1 VKKLLLATTALTPF
15 FLAVGSAGAADL
27 PVKAPAP
34 APVAAPNWT
43 GFYIGLNAG
52 GAWGRADPNTSVTCA
67 AAPGFT
73 FPFIGFFGGCGGDVP
88 LVNAAGTGSVTKA
101 GFIGGGQAG
110 YNAQSDNVV
119 YGIELDFD
127 SMNIKAARQVTGN
140 YTTLPASFTVT
151 TSANTNWLF
160 TTRGRV
166 GWAFGDVL
174 AYATGGL
181 AMTDLKSGNSFSDSA
196 TFFPGP
202 GAGNW
207 STSATKLGWTAGA
220 GIEWAL
226 SHNWSAKVEYLY
238 VKFGSVTASG
248 LVVGTTGTPPPGAS
262 YGNAINTSVD
272 LTASIARAGINYK
285 F

>member
-1 VKKLLLATTALTPF
+1 MKKLLLTTTALTPF
-15 FLAVGSAGAADL
+15 FLAVGSADAADL

-34 APVAAPNWT
+34 APVAALPNWT
-43 GFYIGLNAG
+43 GFYVGLNAG
-52 GAWGRADPNTSVTCA
+52 GTWGRADPNTSVSCA

-73 FPFIGFFGGCGGDVP
+73 LPYIGLTGSCADVP
-88 LVNAAGTGSVTKA
+88 LVNAAGTGSTTKA
-101 GFIGGGQAG
+101 EFIGGGQAG
-110 YNAQSDNVV
+110 YNVQSNNVV
-119 YGIELDFD
+119 YGIELDFN
-127 SMNIKAARQVTGN
+127 SMNIKAARQVTSNYATLAGN
-140 YTTLPASFTVT
+140 SFTVA

-181 AMTDLKSGNSFSDSA
+181 AVTDLKSGNSFSDSLA
-196 TFFPGP
+196 GFPGP
-202 GAGNW
+202 GAGTWN
-207 STSATKLGWTAGA
+207 TSATKLGWTAGA

-248 LVVGTTGTPPPGAS
+248 LVTTGPTGIPGLA

>member
-1 VKKLLLATTALTPF
+1 M
-15 FLAVGSAGAADL
+15 
-27 PVKAPAP
+27 
-34 APVAAPNWT
+34 T
-43 GFYIGLNAG
+43 G
-52 GAWGRADPNTSVTCA
+52 TCA
-67 AAPGFT
+67 DG
-73 FPFIGFFGGCGGDVP
+73 P
-88 LVNAAGTGSVTKA
+88 LVNAAGTGPISKTA
-101 GFIGGGQAG
+101 FIGGGQAG
-110 YNAQSDNVV
+110 YNVQSNNVV

-127 SMNIKAARQVTGN
+127 SMNIKAARQVTGT
-140 YTTLPASFTVT
+140 YVTLFPNTFTVSS
-151 TSANTNWLF
+151 SASTNWLF

-181 AMTDLKSGNSFSDSA
+181 AVTELKSSNSFADSLVG
-196 TFFPGP
+196 FPGP
-202 GAGNW
+202 GVGTW
-207 STSATKLGWTAGA
+207 STTATKLGWTAGG

-248 LVVGTTGTPPPGAS
+248 LVTTGPTGIPGLA

>member
-15 FLAVGSAGAADL
+15 FLAVGSADAADL

-34 APVAAPNWT
+34 VPVAALPNWT
-43 GFYIGLNAG
+43 GFYMGLNAG
-52 GAWGRADPNTSVTCA
+52 GAWGRADPNTSTSCVA
-67 AAPGFT
+67 SPGFGL
-73 FPFIGFFGGCGGDVP
+73 PYIGMTGSCADVP
-88 LVNAAGTGSVTKA
+88 LVNAAGTGSISKA
-101 GFIGGGQAG
+101 AFIGGGQAG
-110 YNAQSDNVV
+110 YNVQSNNVV

-127 SMNIKAARQVTGN
+127 SMNIKAARQATGT
-140 YTTLPASFTVT
+140 YATLFPNTFTVT
-151 TSANTNWLF
+151 SSAGTNWLF

-181 AMTDLKSGNSFSDSA
+181 AVTELKSSNSFTDSLVG
-196 TFFPGP
+196 FPGP
-202 GAGNW
+202 GVGTW
-207 STSATKLGWTAGA
+207 STSATKLGWTAGG

-226 SHNWSAKVEYLY
+226 NRNWSAKVEYLY

-248 LVVGTTGTPPPGAS
+248 LVIGSAAIPGVS

-272 LTASIARAGINYK
+272 LAASIARAGINYK

>member
-15 FLAVGSAGAADL
+15 FLPVGSAGAADL

-34 APVAAPNWT
+34 APVAALPNWT
-43 GFYIGLNAG
+43 GFYLGLNAG
-52 GAWGRADPNTSVTCA
+52 GAWGRADPNTSVACA
-67 AAPGFT
+67 AAPGFNLGY
-73 FPFIGFFGGCGGDVP
+73 IGLTGGCADVP
-88 LVNAAGTGSVTKA
+88 LVNAAGTGSISKA
-101 GFIGGGQAG
+101 TFIGGGQAG
-110 YNAQSDNVV
+110 YNVQSNNVV

-160 TTRGRV
+160 TARGRV

-181 AMTDLKSGNSFSDSA
+181 AVTELKSRNSFADNA
-196 TFFPGP
+196 AFFPGP
-202 GAGNW
+202 GAGTW
-207 STSATKLGWTAGA
+207 SASATKLGWTAGG

-248 LVVGTTGTPPPGAS
+248 LIVGTTGIPGAA

>member
-15 FLAVGSAGAADL
+15 FLAVGSADAADL
-27 PVKAPAP
+27 PVKAPTP
-34 APVAAPNWT
+34 VPVAALPNWT
-43 GFYIGLNAG
+43 GFYMGLNAG
-52 GAWGRADPNTSVTCA
+52 EAWGRADPNTSTSCV
-67 AAPGFT
+67 AAPGFGL
-73 FPFIGFFGGCGGDVP
+73 PYIGMTGNCADVP
-88 LVNAAGTGSVTKA
+88 LVNAAGTGSISKA
-101 GFIGGGQAG
+101 AFIGGGQAG
-110 YNAQSDNVV
+110 YNVQSNNVV

-140 YTTLPASFTVT
+140 YVTLFPSTFTVT
-151 TSANTNWLF
+151 TSAGTNWLF

-181 AMTDLKSGNSFSDSA
+181 AVTELKSSSSFTDSLVG
-196 TFFPGP
+196 FPGP
-202 GAGNW
+202 GVGTW
-207 STSATKLGWTAGA
+207 STSATKLGWTAGG

-248 LVVGTTGTPPPGAS
+248 LVTGSTAIPGVA